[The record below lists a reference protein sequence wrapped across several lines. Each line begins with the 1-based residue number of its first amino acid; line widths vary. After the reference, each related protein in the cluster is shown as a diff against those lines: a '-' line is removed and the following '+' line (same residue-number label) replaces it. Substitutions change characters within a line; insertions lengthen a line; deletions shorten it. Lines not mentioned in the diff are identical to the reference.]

1 MWKENNDASK
11 VHSCPQV
18 KYMYFLEYGTS
29 NIIYYLLLCIHGLRY
44 ILVTRSFIPSTGPLS
59 LVNITEE
66 KQSGLGSIFS
76 VKCSFCGHLNE
87 VKSSG
92 EHRAGSRGPLVND
105 INTRAVLGSLHAG
118 MGNTHLNNLLST
130 INIPTMNHQLFKRRE
145 REVGNALENIAR
157 ESCKINL
164 NLEKKM
170 AEQSSSASA
179 DGLVGIAVSYDMG
192 WQKRGR
198 GHNSSTGHGAA
209 MGLATGKVVSY
220 STRCKTCRVCSHNK
234 STGKGKKHD
243 CRKNHWGS
251 SKSMER
257 DVACE
262 LWSKAPQ
269 SGVKFSVY
277 VGDDD
282 STTLA
287 DIKNKVPYGVEKWS
301 DIVHAKRSL
310 NTRLYNL
317 KDRFKGSNCSILS
330 PKVINYLTKCF
341 SYCINQNIGD
351 SESIKQGLK
360 NIIPHAFGEHTY
372 CDVSW
377 CGYKQNPETYKHTD
391 LPNGKDLFGDSLK
404 KALMDI
410 LEEYSTDT
418 VVNKLAPCAYSQ
430 RNESLNSSIGSKNPK
445 TRFYGGSESNDFRVA
460 CGVAQT
466 NIGYN
471 YIGKTLEVLNIEPGS
486 YYYKHAKAMDKKVI
500 YDKQRKEKR
509 EFKRRRN
516 QLSRQKNSQ
525 TLRREASEGIT
536 YESSIGLNLDTS
548 NDKTESQIAFDVPA
562 KISTTE
568 LRGYEEII
576 PPYTVR
582 PKIVNSSYDS
592 TQKYQ
597 FIIFDTETT
606 CTGKLAEI
614 CQLSAVSENG
624 RHEFSAF
631 ILPQSNISYSAY
643 LVNGMTIK
651 NIKGVRT
658 LCQRNNP
665 VQSVTIEEALRDFL
679 RFITQVKNSDQ
690 HSNPVTVLIGHN
702 SATFDVPIL
711 LRNGDKNFKDSITDM
726 NVYFADSLHLVK
738 KLIKDKHKALELDT
752 GGYCKPNQ
760 GSLYTH
766 LFKEQFDAHDALE
779 DVKALRRIIFESSLR
794 LSRKYIVENSSVTS
808 APHAVENMLHL
819 DRRHKL
825 LLTFSDKLFNATDTG
840 PIKRSMAQNIADS
853 GLSYDDLR
861 KLYTTSGKRA
871 LVAILSNPPTT
882 SSART
887 PRVTRTKRILAAI
900 VKHFDGNNHE
910 E

>member
-1 MWKENNDASK
+1 
-11 VHSCPQV
+11 
-18 KYMYFLEYGTS
+18 
-29 NIIYYLLLCIHGLRY
+29 
-44 ILVTRSFIPSTGPLS
+44 
-59 LVNITEE
+59 
-66 KQSGLGSIFS
+66 
-76 VKCSFCGHLNE
+76 
-87 VKSSG
+87 
-92 EHRAGSRGPLVND
+92 
-105 INTRAVLGSLHAG
+105 
-118 MGNTHLNNLLST
+118 
-130 INIPTMNHQLFKRRE
+130 
-145 REVGNALENIAR
+145 
-157 ESCKINL
+157 
-164 NLEKKM
+164 M
-170 AEQSSSASA
+170 AEQSSGPSA

-220 STRCKTCRVCSHNK
+220 STRCKTCRVCSHSK
-234 STGKGKKHD
+234 LSGKGKKHD

-269 SGVKFSVY
+269 SGIKFSVY

-287 DIKNKVPYGVEKWS
+287 TIKNKVPYGVEKWS
-301 DIVHAKRSL
+301 DIVHVKRSL

-330 PKVINYLTKCF
+330 AKVINYLTKCF
-341 SYCINQNIGD
+341 SYCITQNVGD
-351 SESIKQGLK
+351 SESLKQGLK
-360 NIIPHAFGEHTY
+360 NIIPHAFGEHTC
-372 CDVSW
+372 CDISW
-377 CGYKQNPETYKHTD
+377 CGYKQNPAGYKHTD

-404 KALMDI
+404 KALTDI
-410 LEEYSTDT
+410 FDEYSTDI
-418 VVNKLAPCAYSQ
+418 VVNKLTPCANSQ
-430 RNESLNSSIGSKNPK
+430 RNESLNSTIGSKNPK

-471 YIGKTLEVLNIEPGS
+471 YVGKTLQVLNIEPGS
-486 YYYKHAKAMDKKVI
+486 YYNKHAEAMDKKVI
-500 YDKQRKEKR
+500 DNKIRKGKK

-516 QLSRQKNSQ
+516 QLSQQKNSQ

-536 YESSIGLNLDTS
+536 YESSVGLNLDTS
-548 NDKTESQIAFDVPA
+548 NDKTHSPQIAFDVPD
-562 KISTTE
+562 KISPTE
-568 LRGYEEII
+568 LRGYEELI

-582 PKIVNSSYDS
+582 PKIVNFSFDS

-597 FIIFDTETT
+597 FIVFDTETT

-624 RHEFSAF
+624 RHEFSTF
-631 ILPQSNISYSAY
+631 ILPQRNISYSAY
-643 LVNGMTIK
+643 LVNGLTIK

-658 LCQRNNP
+658 LCQGNNP
-665 VQSVTIEEALRDFL
+665 VRSVTIEEALSDFL
-679 RFITQVKNSDQ
+679 TFITQFKTSDQ
-690 HSNPVTVLIGHN
+690 HNNHVTVLIGHN

-711 LRNGDKNFKDSITDM
+711 LRNSDKNFKDSITDM

-738 KLIKDKHKALELDT
+738 KLIKDKHKALELET

-779 DVKALRRIIFESSLR
+779 DAKALRKILFESSLS
-794 LSRKYIVENSSVTS
+794 LSRRYVVENSIVTS
-808 APHAVENMLHL
+808 VPHAVENMGSLIVSGKPIKKHSI
-819 DRRHKL
+819 K
-825 LLTFSDKLFNATDTG
+825 TDTMSTHDTPATRFVNVG
-840 PIKRSMAQNIADS
+840 TF
-853 GLSYDDLR
+853 DLNFNNE
-861 KLYTTSGKRA
+861 G
-871 LVAILSNPPTT
+871 IL
-882 SSART
+882 
-887 PRVTRTKRILAAI
+887 
-900 VKHFDGNNHE
+900 GNHE
-910 E
+910 KHSIKTDTISAHDT